1 MVDKFVHDIKIMTES
16 HVNQVVLMHEKAFPG
31 FFMTLMGRPFL
42 AAYYSIVL
50 KFKGSIS
57 LISFDKNGAHN
68 GFAVGFVDP
77 SVFYKILKK
86 NYFRFILPVFL
97 GLMRRP
103 YLVVNIFRGMLRVI
117 KSEKRLNRVYTCEL
131 ASIGVVKK
139 GRGIGSLLL
148 ENFVA
153 EAIKK
158 GASDVSLTT
167 DRYNN
172 DSVIGFYRSFGFVDS
187 GFQKRG
193 NREIIEIVLLDI
205 KKV

>member
-1 MVDKFVHDIKIMTES
+1 MVREFTCHIKFMTEL
-16 HVNQVVLMHEKAFPG
+16 HVHRVVLMHEKAFPK

-50 KFKGSIS
+50 KYKGSIS
-57 LISFDKNGAHN
+57 LISFDKHGEHT
-68 GFAVGFVDP
+68 GFAVGFIDP

-86 NYFRFILPVFL
+86 NYFRLILPVFL
-97 GLMRRP
+97 GLLRRP
-103 YLVVNIFRGMLRVI
+103 YLVLNILRGVLRVI
-117 KSEKRLNRVYTCEL
+117 KSKKRVDRGYTCEL

-139 GRGIGSLLL
+139 GGGIGSLLL
-148 ENFVA
+148 KNFVV

-172 DSVIGFYRSFGFVDS
+172 DSVISFYRSFGFVDS
-187 GFQKRG
+187 GSEKRG
-193 NREIIEIVLLDI
+193 NREMIEFVLLDI
-205 KKV
+205 